1 MLTLEE
7 LKTKL
12 VERFDEVL
20 LCDILEITTEDLVK
34 AFPEKIEDKY
44 DILADELDEGLEREI
59 PTD

>member
-44 DILADELDEGLEREI
+44 DILADELDEGMEREI

>member
-44 DILADELDEGLEREI
+44 DILADELDEGMEREI
-59 PTD
+59 STD

>member
-44 DILADELDEGLEREI
+44 DILADELDEGMEREI
-59 PTD
+59 PSD

>member
-20 LCDILEITTEDLVK
+20 LCDILEITTEDIVK

-44 DILADELDEGLEREI
+44 DILADELDEGMEREI
-59 PTD
+59 PSD

>member
-12 VERFDEVL
+12 SERFDEVL

-59 PTD
+59 STD

>member
-20 LCDILEITTEDLVK
+20 LCDVLEITTEDLVK

-44 DILADELDEGLEREI
+44 DILADELDDGMEREI

>member
-20 LCDILEITTEDLVK
+20 LCDILEITTEDIVK

-44 DILADELDEGLEREI
+44 DILADELDEGMEREI
-59 PTD
+59 STD

>member
-20 LCDILEITTEDLVK
+20 LCDILEITTEDIVK

-44 DILADELDEGLEREI
+44 DILADELDEGMEREI